1 MPRRDTQLYIQD
13 IIESVNAI
21 KLYITDI
28 DFETFCS
35 DRKTYSA
42 TVREYIIIGEA
53 VSQII
58 DIVEE
63 KMPEY
68 PWRMVKDFR
77 NLIVHE
83 YFGIDTKIVWDL
95 TKLELDSLLH
105 FAKMLQDKTY

>member
-63 KMPEY
+63 KIPEY